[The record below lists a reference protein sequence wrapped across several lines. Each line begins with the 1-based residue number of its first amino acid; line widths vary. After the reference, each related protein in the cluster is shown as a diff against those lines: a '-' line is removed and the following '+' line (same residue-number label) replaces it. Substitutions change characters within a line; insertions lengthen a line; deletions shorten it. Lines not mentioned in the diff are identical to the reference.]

1 MMQNDSTKLNFINCN
16 LTSKVLFDIGAIV
29 RIQAIFILFLSL
41 MLASCVAPALMLS
54 PQSQLLWA
62 LLKPMV
68 GLDPNESNFFEQPMI
83 KSRLQPLLGEHY
95 NTAVTLLGTATE
107 LQQQGPMFFLVSKH
121 SPLPNVAEKAGFVWN
136 SDTNQMAVLL
146 VSGGAPTVF
155 AEQVKQEGAK
165 VIPQW
170 PDELA
175 EYTDPAKLR
184 EKALA
189 KAATAVTEQLPV
201 TGKTKELTENAIQS
215 GDVKGSL
222 DKQLSTEKQHAIE
235 ELKAPLKAPIDSAKQ
250 QVNSQIDAKKADI
263 EVKTKNNLKQ
273 FVGNDEPT
281 EAEENE
287 LAAELN
293 AERSQFEQTPMNTTP
308 AQLEKIKQ
316 AEIRLEQAKVLLTAA
331 ENKEKTASNKTEA
344 KLLVLA
350 AKDQLRKAEQELVN
364 AKTVAG
370 QN

>member
-1 MMQNDSTKLNFINCN
+1 MPNDTHHFKFRNYN
-16 LTSKVLFDIGAIV
+16 LTSKVKLDIGAIV
-29 RIQAIFILFLSL
+29 RIKTIAILFLSL
-41 MLASCVAPALMLS
+41 MLTSCVAPALMLS

-95 NTAVTLLGTATE
+95 DTAVTLLGTATE

-189 KAATAVTEQLPV
+189 KTAAAVTAQLPV
-201 TGKTKELTENAIQS
+201 AGKTKEFTENAIQS
-215 GDVKGSL
+215 GDVKASL
-222 DKQLSTEKQHAIE
+222 NKQLSTEKQKAIE
-235 ELKAPLKAPIDSAKQ
+235 ELKAPIKAPIDTAKQ
-250 QVNSQIDAKKADI
+250 QVNSQFEAKKANI

-273 FVGNDEPT
+273 LVGKDEPT
-281 EAEENE
+281 VSEENE

-293 AERSQFEQTPMNTTP
+293 AESSQLRQAQINTTP

-316 AEIRLEQAKVLLTAA
+316 AEIRLEQAQVLLTAA
-331 ENKEKTASNKTEA
+331 ETKEKTASNKTEA

-350 AKDQLRKAEQELVN
+350 AKDQLRKAEQELAN
-364 AKTVAG
+364 AKIAAG